1 MAINTNLNPKARAN
15 EQKSRDKITQSTL
28 PQQEKDFLLN
38 NPNSYVDFE
47 IPWSMRVNYSLS
59 YTNQIDQPMKI
70 TQTLQFSGDLSL
82 SEKWKITYSSGY
94 HFESKEIT
102 QTTITIARD
111 LHCWTMNFLWVP
123 FGPFTS
129 YNLSF
134 HVKASVL
141 QDLKMERRK
150 PFYDSL

>member
-1 MAINTNLNPKARAN
+1 
-15 EQKSRDKITQSTL
+15 
-28 PQQEKDFLLN
+28 
-38 NPNSYVDFE
+38 
-47 IPWSMRVNYSLS
+47 VNYSLA
-59 YTNQIDQPMKI
+59 YTNPINQDIKV

-82 SEKWKITYSSGY
+82 SQKWKVNFNSGY
-94 HFESKEIT
+94 HFESKEFT

-129 YNLSF
+129 YNFSIN
-134 HVKASVL
+134 VKASVL